1 MPEYNDRT
9 QTFISKDDFFQMNR
23 MDIIYTGYVEG
34 LGYAFEEQI
43 YIDESLYRQNGD
55 NFFHSKSI
63 QRIDYSPESYIRSLH
78 LTEGQIKNAIC
89 FSNPDGTFSVNMGF
103 NAFGKR
109 IVKVSNLDDV
119 KVLLNYNCVPATL
132 TVKVI
137 ERISDNCK
145 TEEYTIPLKDFNIH
159 YGSQLT
165 SDILQTFDMVNAFIG
180 TPVAWLESKWNI
192 ENVSNRRFRRDL
204 SNEISKSLRN
214 NGYNI
219 KSSTIRKSLGKFLN
233 RAGRVGSVLSTL
245 STAANMFNNKN
256 VKVSDVYT
264 VVTGLC
270 ATIPGVGWAIGGV
283 FFAADIVG
291 LCFFDKT
298 IGDMIDE
305 ELDGGVLWGNDYE
318 VDPIQNID
326 PIQNKEELN
335 FCTDFYNSFFVMPQ
349 DNTKVVSPFIYRK

>member
-1 MPEYNDRT
+1 M
-9 QTFISKDDFFQMNR
+9 
-23 MDIIYTGYVEG
+23 
-34 LGYAFEEQI
+34 
-43 YIDESLYRQNGD
+43 
-55 NFFHSKSI
+55 
-63 QRIDYSPESYIRSLH
+63 
-78 LTEGQIKNAIC
+78 
-89 FSNPDGTFSVNMGF
+89 
-103 NAFGKR
+103 
-109 IVKVSNLDDV
+109 KVSNLDDV

-132 TVKVI
+132 TVKVL

-335 FCTDFYNSFFVMPQ
+335 FCTDFYNSFLLCHK
-349 DNTKVVSPFIYRK
+349 TIRKLYHLLFIGNSIMIDYIFYRLYIMYKNMEILQY

>member
-9 QTFISKDDFFQMNR
+9 QTIISKDDFLQMNR
-23 MDIIYTGYVEG
+23 MGLLYTGYVEG

-43 YIDESLYRQNGD
+43 YLDESLYNRNG
-55 NFFHSKSI
+55 NYFCHSKSL
-63 QRIDYSPESYIRSLH
+63 QRIDYSPEVYIRSLH
-78 LTEGQIKNAIC
+78 LTEEQIKNAIC

-132 TVKVI
+132 TVKVL

-192 ENVSNRRFRRDL
+192 ENVANRRFRRDL
-204 SNEISKSLRN
+204 SYDICRSLRN
-214 NGYNI
+214 NGH
-219 KSSTIRKSLGKFLN
+219 KVKASTINKNLGKIVN
-233 RAGRVGSVLSTL
+233 RMGRIG
-245 STAANMFNNKN
+245 TAASLFSVGLSMANDGNM
-256 VKVSDVYT
+256 KVSDVYAFLT
-264 VVTGLC
+264 IVIPLGL
-270 ATIPGVGWAIGGV
+270 PGFGWAIGGA
-283 FFAADIVG
+283 FFAADIIGLLFFEKTVG
-291 LCFFDKT
+291 D
-298 IGDMIDE
+298 IIDE
-305 ELDGGVLWGNDYE
+305 QFDDCVLWGDNYE
-318 VDPIQNID
+318 VEPIQMERVIRKPEINLDDSIF
-326 PIQNKEELN
+326 I
-335 FCTDFYNSFFVMPQ
+335 VPQ
-349 DNTKVVSPFIYRK
+349 DNTRVVSPFIHGRWYDN

>member
-1 MPEYNDRT
+1 M
-9 QTFISKDDFFQMNR
+9 
-23 MDIIYTGYVEG
+23 
-34 LGYAFEEQI
+34 
-43 YIDESLYRQNGD
+43 
-55 NFFHSKSI
+55 
-63 QRIDYSPESYIRSLH
+63 
-78 LTEGQIKNAIC
+78 
-89 FSNPDGTFSVNMGF
+89 
-103 NAFGKR
+103 
-109 IVKVSNLDDV
+109 KVSNLDDV

-132 TVKVI
+132 TVKVL